1 MHKALCPKAYLPSIV
16 DIRIEWL
23 KGKGIKGVLL
33 DLDNTIVRRDSYLFA
48 ADVLDYLEELYKQGY
63 AVGILSNS
71 GSKRVRTIAAQLALP
86 AVENAGKPT
95 ARAFRL
101 GMEMLGTKPEETLLV
116 GDQIFTDV
124 LGGNRAGL
132 HTILVT
138 PLPGKDFI
146 GTRLIT
152 RPLERLILAR
162 LIKNKEL
169 IYGQL
174 D

>member
-1 MHKALCPKAYLPSIV
+1 MHKALYPKAYLPSLV
-16 DIRIEWL
+16 DIRIDWL
-23 KGKGIKGVLL
+23 KGMGIKGVLL
-33 DLDNTIVRRDSYLFA
+33 DLDNTIVRRDSYLFT
-48 ADVLDYLEELYKQGY
+48 ADVLAYLEELHNQGF

-71 GSKRVRTIAAQLALP
+71 GSKRVQTIAAQLALP
-86 AVENAGKPT
+86 AVENAGKPA

-101 GMEMLGTKPEETLLV
+101 GMAMLGTKPAETLLV

-124 LGGNRAGL
+124 IGGNRAGL
-132 HTILVT
+132 HTVLVT

-152 RPLERLILAR
+152 RPLERMILAK
-162 LIKNKEL
+162 LVKNKEL
-169 IYGQL
+169 TYGQL